1 MDTNV
6 NSLQTDP
13 PTADDVAADLAA
25 EQDKGQSL
33 WTVYRRRFRKHTLGK
48 VGLVILI
55 VLYSAAL
62 FADVLSPFSM
72 AWTDRSKSYH
82 PPTQIQLFHRSDE
95 GRQLRPFVYE
105 QRMVNQARREY
116 GVVPMRT
123 LRAVT
128 IEPRVGRAERRVV
141 SSARSEDERAEAI
154 IDGVRRHYRLDPA
167 DPILTR
173 LADEIA
179 DIESLGDV
187 DEHRRVE
194 LGTRMVEGVEVPI
207 EIWLAKGNKNFLQF
221 FGEGI
226 PYRFLGLTT
235 MHRHFVTSPTGGFF
249 LFGTDQL
256 GRDLL
261 SRLLHGSRVSLS
273 VGILGAAITFIFGI
287 IIGGISGYFGGITDT
302 ILMRLSE
309 IVIAF
314 PSLYL
319 LFTLRAAFPPGLD
332 SVQVYLL
339 IVMILSL
346 VGWATLARVIRGMVL
361 SIKTE
366 DYVLSARTMGL
377 SDWKIIRRH
386 VLPNTF
392 SYSIIQVTLAIPG
405 FILGEAAL
413 SLLGLGITEP
423 QASWG
428 LMLSVARSTRVV
440 SNFPWILI
448 PGFAIFLAILAWNFL
463 GDGIRDSMDPRS
475 KH

>member
-1 MDTNV
+1 M
-6 NSLQTDP
+6 S
-13 PTADDVAADLAA
+13 
-25 EQDKGQSL
+25 
-33 WTVYRRRFRKHTLGK
+33 
-48 VGLVILI
+48 
-55 VLYSAAL
+55 
-62 FADVLSPFSM
+62 
-72 AWTDRSKSYH
+72 WTDRTKSYH
-82 PPTQIQLFHRSDE
+82 PPTQIQLIHQGEDGTR
-95 GRQLRPFVYE
+95 LRPFVYE
-105 QRMVNQARREY
+105 QRIVNQAQRSY
-116 GVVPMRT
+116 GVIPMRA

-128 IEPRVGRAERRVV
+128 VEPRPDRAERRIVTTGRT
-141 SSARSEDERAEAI
+141 AQERRDAVIAGI
-154 IDGVRRHYRLDPA
+154 QRHYRLSES

-173 LADEIA
+173 LTEEIR

-187 DEHRRVE
+187 DEHRKVT
-194 LGTRMVEGVEVPI
+194 LGTRTVDGVEIPI
-207 EIWLAKGNKNFLQF
+207 EIWLAKGNKTFLQL
-221 FGEGI
+221 FGEGV
-226 PYRFLGLTT
+226 PHRFLFFGVTN
-235 MHRHFVTSPTGGFF
+235 RHVLTSPTGGFF

-287 IIGGISGYFGGITDT
+287 IIGGISGYFGGIIDT

-319 LFTLRAAFPPGLD
+319 LFTLRASFPPGLD
-332 SVQVYLL
+332 STQIYLL

-463 GDGIRDSMDPRS
+463 GDGVRDSMDPRS